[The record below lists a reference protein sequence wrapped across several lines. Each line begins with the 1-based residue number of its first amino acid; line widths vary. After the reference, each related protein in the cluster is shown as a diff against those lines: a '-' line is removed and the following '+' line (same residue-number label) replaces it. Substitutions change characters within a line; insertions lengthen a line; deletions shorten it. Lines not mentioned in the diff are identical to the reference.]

1 MKIYKYGNDYA
12 FQREQKSKES
22 IQVLKAVESAVTE
35 STEKTKGHV
44 EDKVQAGGN
53 GGVADALQNDTS
65 KQPPKTGKK
74 KKESDSKVEQTQKAD
89 QIQ

>member
-22 IQVLKAVESAVTE
+22 IQVLNAVEPAVTE

-53 GGVADALQNDTS
+53 GSVADAAQSDTP
-65 KQPPKTGKK
+65 KQPSKTGKK
-74 KKESDSKVEQTQKAD
+74 KKENDSKAEQAQEAS
-89 QIQ
+89 QVQ